1 MLKVS
6 LAHSESKPIS
16 NHIQASNAVATL
28 LATWAFGIAPPN
40 LRTLANISLIVI
52 GIAIASFG
60 EIKFDLR
67 GFICMWLPGSTRDC
81 QHLTWR

>member
-6 LAHSESKPIS
+6 LEHSDLKSIS
-16 NHIQASNAVATL
+16 NHIQATNAVATL

-40 LRTLANISLIVI
+40 LRTLANVSLVVI
-52 GIAIASFG
+52 GVTIASFG

-67 GFICMWLPGSTRDC
+67 GFICMWLSWLTRIANI
-81 QHLTWR
+81 